1 MYELN
6 SFTFMIDLLLELY
19 EVTLMISSFFKKFQ
33 NFQNKKKLTLSF
45 DCIRNLLLLSLYFE
59 HQSIE
64 RCHPQ
69 ISIVFKSYGMD
80 PGMMNIQSYG
90 DEI

>member
-1 MYELN
+1 M
-6 SFTFMIDLLLELY
+6 
-19 EVTLMISSFFKKFQ
+19 
-33 NFQNKKKLTLSF
+33 SF
-45 DCIRNLLLLSLYFE
+45 DCIRNLLLLSSYFE

-64 RCHPQ
+64 RCHAQ